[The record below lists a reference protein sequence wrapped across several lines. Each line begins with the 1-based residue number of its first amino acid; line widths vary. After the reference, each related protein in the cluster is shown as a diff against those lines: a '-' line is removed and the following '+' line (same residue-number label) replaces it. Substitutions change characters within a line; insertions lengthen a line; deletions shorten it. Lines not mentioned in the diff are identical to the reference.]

1 MPAKGWKKTS
11 DGSFTPK
18 GPAAKQDKES
28 ENISI
33 ENLLF
38 PKATIGKL
46 AKSVLQGDENESNMI
61 LSKDGLTAVQRS
73 AVVFVSYLYHHAR
86 EVSKDQNHKT
96 VNVQDILKA
105 LENTEFNALIP
116 TVQEELISF
125 NQRKEAKKLKNEKD
139 KDQEV
144 EEEGDDEK
152 YEANKKLKIV
162 EGAVDASS
170 VHASQE
176 PTAEEVADAEE
187 ATEDATEEASEEVYN
202 LVESSDEE
210 VPEAPDVIDTIDRD
224 PLNGV
229 EEPSETNAEESLHE
243 EDEQ

>member
-1 MPAKGWKKTS
+1 M
-11 DGSFTPK
+11 
-18 GPAAKQDKES
+18 
-28 ENISI
+28 
-33 ENLLF
+33 F

-46 AKSVLQGDENESNMI
+46 AKSVLQGDENESSMI

-86 EVSKDQNHKT
+86 EVSKDQNRKT

-125 NQRKEAKKLKNEKD
+125 NQRKEAKKLRSDKD

-152 YEANKKLKIV
+152 DEANKKLKVV

-170 VHASQE
+170 VYTSQGHSAGE
-176 PTAEEVADAEE
+176 AVEDEE
-187 ATEDATEEASEEVYN
+187 ATEDATEEVSEEVYN

-224 PLNGV
+224 PLNGL
-229 EEPSETNAEESLHE
+229 EEPSETNAEENLYE